1 MFDTLLAM
9 GIGAGFFVVMYEWVT
24 VVANTM
30 P

>member
-9 GIGAGFFVVMYEWVT
+9 GIAAGFFVVMYEWVT
-24 VVANTM
+24 LIANTM

>member
-9 GIGAGFFVVMYEWVT
+9 GIGAGFFVIMYEWVT
-24 VVANTM
+24 LIAITM